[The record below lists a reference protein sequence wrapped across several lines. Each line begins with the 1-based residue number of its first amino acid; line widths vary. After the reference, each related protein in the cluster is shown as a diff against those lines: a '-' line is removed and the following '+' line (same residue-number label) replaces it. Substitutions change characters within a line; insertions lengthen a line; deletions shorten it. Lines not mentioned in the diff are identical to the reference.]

1 MATVPLL
8 VINQRTDDGAISI
21 ETNLPNP
28 LIILDLLNTVQKQYI
43 LLCAT
48 QLEPKKESQIITNNR
63 IIHT

>member
-43 LLCAT
+43 QLCAT

-63 IIHT
+63 ILHT

>member
-43 LLCAT
+43 QLCAT

>member
-28 LIILDLLNTVQKQYI
+28 LIILDLLNTVSRQYI
-43 LLCAT
+43 ELCAKT
-48 QLEPKKESQIITNNR
+48 LEPKKESQIITNNR
-63 IIHT
+63 IIYT